1 MTEFFLKLLGVKVD
15 TATQIAGASVA
26 FHGGGIAP
34 GWLVL
39 AALFLAA
46 LTWWSYRLV
55 PESLTPVR
63 KAALMT
69 LRGLFLGLLLVLL
82 LRPVLAFTVEGSIRR
97 SLLILVDGSSSMQ
110 IRDPRVNVDDLKRA
124 ALVRGALNATN
135 GLTQILPAGRT
146 KEFDQSMRLDLVKAA
161 FRNEQLDLLP
171 RLDEQFDLVPFSFGQ
186 RVTELPREKA
196 GQAPVKEGEPEAA
209 PQKRLKARPQDFL
222 WVDKLDAQSPGTA
235 LGDAMR
241 EVLQRKRGQPLAGV
255 VLATDGANNLGSHP
269 RDVAAQ
275 LREAGVPLFIYG
287 IGITAPRDIIVAN
300 IFAPEISFA
309 RDEVEVKVRVRSQG
323 LAGESAKVQ
332 LKLGET
338 LVAEAPVNFAGDGE
352 QLVTLRFTPDKV
364 GEFDLT
370 ASIEARDD
378 ETVKDNNS
386 RTHHIR
392 VIDAKIKV
400 LLVEQSPRW
409 EFRYLQAMLMRDR
422 RIELKTLLM
431 EGDPALARGEDSPYL
446 EAFPA
451 RKEDLFKYDV
461 ILFGDV
467 DPKGLTNQ
475 QFENL
480 NEFVSR
486 FGGAFVMVAGRRF
499 APHAY
504 RNTVLERLLPVEFDS
519 TLSASAGVDGIFDKP
534 IRLELTGRGKESS
547 MLRLSDKDDENLA
560 LWRKLPPVYWV
571 AKVTR
576 AKPAAEV
583 LLVDPDPVKETR
595 FGKMPVVAQQ
605 QYGLG
610 QVLYIGTD
618 NTWRWRK
625 NVGDQYYT
633 ALWGQVSQRMAIQR
647 LMGASKRTQLS
658 ADRQNFVTGER
669 VGIYA
674 RLYSVGFEPVQE
686 PVMKGVYVQR
696 GTEQTAEVQ
705 LKPVPEQPGLYRGE
719 FIAPSAGF
727 YKFHVEQ
734 DPETKL
740 DFNVTEP
747 KYELGETAMNEP
759 LLRDLAASTGGA
771 FLREEDLHRLPALVG
786 QKIERLRSSL
796 EVELW
801 SSPLYFLLIL
811 LVVSAEW
818 ILRKVSYLK

>member
-1 MTEFFLKLLGVKVD
+1 MTELLLKLLGVKVD
-15 TATQIAGASVA
+15 SAAQIAGASVA

-39 AALFLAA
+39 AAVLLAA

-55 PESLTPVR
+55 PEGLTRAR
-63 KAALMT
+63 KAALIT
-69 LRGLFLGLLLVLL
+69 LRGIFLALLLVLL

-110 IRDPRVNVDDLKRA
+110 IRDPRIHPDDLKRVA
-124 ALVRGALNATN
+124 IVRGALGATN
-135 GLTQILPAGRT
+135 GLAQNLPAGRA
-146 KEFDQSMRLDLVKAA
+146 KEFDQSARIDLVKAA
-161 FRNEQLDLLP
+161 LRNEQLDLLP
-171 RLDEQFDLVPFSFGQ
+171 RLDEKFDLVPFSFGQ

-196 GQAPVKEGEPEAA
+196 GQPPAKEGDPGA
-209 PQKRLKARPQDFL
+209 PPPKQRKARPQDFP
-222 WVDKLDAQSPGTA
+222 WVDRLEAASTGTA
-235 LGDAMR
+235 LGDALR
-241 EVLQRKRGQPLAGV
+241 EVLQRKRGQPLAGL
-255 VLATDGANNLGSHP
+255 VLATDGANNLGSQP

-287 IGITAPRDIIVAN
+287 TGITAPRDIIVAN
-300 IFAPEISFA
+300 LFAPEVSFA
-309 RDEVEVKVRVRSQG
+309 KDEVEVKVRVRSQG
-323 LAGESAKVQ
+323 LAGESAKVR
-332 LKLGET
+332 LRLGEA
-338 LVAEAPVNFAGDGE
+338 LVAEALVNFAGDGE
-352 QLVTLRFTPDKV
+352 QLIPLLFTPYKA
-364 GEFDLT
+364 GEFDLS

-386 RTHHIR
+386 HTQHMR

-431 EGDPALARGEDSPYL
+431 EGDPTIARGEESPYL
-446 EAFPA
+446 EAFPS

-475 QFENL
+475 QMENL

-499 APHAY
+499 SPHAY
-504 RNTVLERLLPVEFDS
+504 RNTVIERLLPVEFDS
-519 TLSASAGVDGIFDKP
+519 TLSAAAGGDAIFDKP

-547 MLRLSDKDDENLA
+547 MLRLSDKDEENTG

-571 AKVTR
+571 ARVAR

-583 LLVDPDPVKETR
+583 LLVDPDPAKETR

-633 ALWGQVSQRMAIQR
+633 AIWGQVSQRMALQR
-647 LMGASKRTQLS
+647 LMGASKRTNLS
-658 ADRQNFVTGER
+658 ADRQNFAVGER
-669 VGIYA
+669 VGIFA

-686 PVMKGVYVQR
+686 PVVKGVYVQR
-696 GTEQTAEVQ
+696 DSEQSAEVQ

-719 FIAPSAGF
+719 FIASAAGF
-727 YKFHVEQ
+727 YRFNVEQ

-740 DFNVTEP
+740 DFNVIEP
-747 KYELGETAMNEP
+747 RFELGETAMVEP
-759 LLRDLAASTGGA
+759 LLRDLATATGGA
-771 FLREEDLHRLPALVG
+771 FLREEDLHRLPSLIG
-786 QKIERLRSSL
+786 QKVERVRSGL

-811 LVVSAEW
+811 LVVTAEW
-818 ILRKVSYLK
+818 VLRKLSYLK

>member
-1 MTEFFLKLLGVKVD
+1 MTETLLKLLGVKVD
-15 TATQIAGASVA
+15 AAAEIAGASVA

-39 AALFLAA
+39 AAVLLAA

-55 PESLTPVR
+55 PESLTPAR
-63 KAALMT
+63 KAALIT
-69 LRGLFLGLLLVLL
+69 LRGLFLALLLVLL

-124 ALVRGALNATN
+124 ALVRGALGATN
-135 GLTQILPAGRT
+135 GLSQNLPVGRT
-146 KEFDQSMRLDLVKAA
+146 REFDQTPRLDLAKAA

-186 RVTELPREKA
+186 RVTELPRARA
-196 GQAPVKEGEPEAA
+196 GDPVMKEGEPE
-209 PQKRLKARPQDFL
+209 PQKRRKAKPQDFL
-222 WVDKLDAQSPGTA
+222 WVDQLDAKSPGTA
-235 LGDAMR
+235 LGDSLR
-241 EVLQRKRGQPLAGV
+241 EVLQRKRGQPLAGI
-255 VLATDGANNLGSHP
+255 VLATDGANNLGSQP

-275 LREAGVPLFIYG
+275 LRETGVPLFIYG
-287 IGITAPRDIIVAN
+287 IGITAPRDIILAN
-300 IFAPEISFA
+300 VFAPEISFA

-323 LAGESAKVQ
+323 LAGESTKVQ
-332 LKLGET
+332 LKLGEV
-338 LVAEAPVNFAGDGE
+338 LVAEAPVNFVGDGE
-352 QLVTLRFTPDKV
+352 QLITLRFTPDKV

-422 RIELKTLLM
+422 RIDLKTLLV
-431 EGDPALARGEDSPYL
+431 EGDPAIARTEGSPYL
-446 EAFPA
+446 ESFPS

-467 DPKGLTNQ
+467 DPKSLTNQ
-475 QFENL
+475 QLENL

-504 RNTVLERLLPVEFDS
+504 RNTILERLLPVEFDS
-519 TLSASAGVDGIFDKP
+519 TLSAAAGSDAIHDKP
-534 IRLELTGRGKESS
+534 IRLELTARGKDSS
-547 MLRLSDKDDENLA
+547 MLRLSDKDDENAA

-633 ALWGQVSQRMAIQR
+633 ALWGQVSQRMALQR

-669 VGIYA
+669 VAIYA

-686 PVMKGVYVQR
+686 PVVKGIYVQR
-696 GTEQTAEVQ
+696 GTEQPAEAQ

-719 FIAPSAGF
+719 FIAPAAGF

-734 DPETKL
+734 DPETQL

-747 KYELGETAMNEP
+747 KFELGETAMNEP
-759 LLRDLAASTGGA
+759 LLRDLAAATGGA

-786 QKIERLRSSL
+786 QKTERVRSGL
-796 EVELW
+796 EVEIW

-811 LVVSAEW
+811 LVVTAEW
-818 ILRKVSYLK
+818 AIRKLSYLK